1 MDYDRY
7 TDEELRDILKY
18 MIMQLSDKEC
28 GKLMRERENG
38 LPRPAASQ

>member
-18 MIMQLSDKEC
+18 MIIQLSDNEC
-28 GKLMRERENG
+28 GELMRERENG

>member
-1 MDYDRY
+1 MNYDKY
-7 TDEELRDILKY
+7 TDEELRDMLKY

-28 GKLMRERENG
+28 VELMKEREYG

>member
-1 MDYDRY
+1 MNYDRY

-18 MIMQLSDKEC
+18 MIMQLSDEEC
-28 GKLMRERENG
+28 GKLLAERENR

>member
-1 MDYDRY
+1 MNYDKY

-28 GKLMRERENG
+28 IKLMKERENG
-38 LPRPAASQ
+38 LTRPAASQ

>member
-18 MIMQLSDKEC
+18 IIMQLSDKEC
-28 GKLMRERENG
+28 GELMRERENG

>member
-1 MDYDRY
+1 MNYDKY

-28 GKLMRERENG
+28 IELMRERENG